1 MVFCAPFKVTSLF
14 KVTSPWTV
22 SVPAVAEPCPVLPI
36 VVLPDSPRTVN
47 SVVSPEL
54 SLPI

>member
-22 SVPAVAEPCPVLPI
+22 SVPAVDEPAPTLPI